1 MSLNCQTQTGAYTK
15 KVAHLKSQSQVEI
28 KFAQDIGEVLVAS
41 PHVSLNSAEVS
52 SGRVSFG
59 GRIILTIV
67 YIDGDGKL
75 CRMQKGAEF
84 SHYAD
89 DDCLAPSQRADCAL
103 SCERLKLKR
112 EGSQY
117 IAAVVLG
124 ADIDVYDSAE
134 RSFITDIDGAVC
146 LKDSGSM
153 YTLVN
158 FSGESEVEDEF
169 LCVADDVLAPS
180 AEALVLN
187 CTVGSGVA
195 EVSGEIYLS
204 LLAVRDS
211 KPVALSRVIPFKC
224 EVACDEGLLNRRAC
238 CRADV
243 KSLSINCKVNEEK
256 SKCGVQMSAT
266 LAFSGHFYEEEQIT
280 LVSDAFSKTNKL
292 ELGFGEESVQLDT
305 DIKIFTEKTS
315 GLCATKAKLDYTCAF
330 LAAVEPGAEYARTAD
345 GVEGAITAT
354 LLYEQGGELKST
366 EINMPF
372 TLPLAG
378 LSSAC
383 KQLKVAV
390 CGLSLR
396 QRAEGECEGEVTLK
410 ICGFDGETKNL
421 KYLTGAECG
430 AEIAEEGCAVS
441 VYLPAAGDG
450 LWETAKRLS
459 ETPDNLVA
467 ANPDLKFPLTGKERI
482 LVFRGKDN

>member
-1 MSLNCQTQTGAYTK
+1 MSLNCQSQTGAYTK

-28 KFAQDIGEVLVAS
+28 KFAQDIGEVIVAS
-41 PHVSLNSAEVS
+41 PHVALSSTEVS

-89 DDCLAPSQRADCAL
+89 DDCLAPAQRADCVL

-124 ADIDVYDSAE
+124 ADIDVYDNAE
-134 RSFITDIDGAVC
+134 RSFVTDIDGAVC
-146 LKDSGSM
+146 LKDSQSL

-158 FSGESEVEDEF
+158 FAGESEVEDEF

-187 CTVGSGVA
+187 CTVGSGVV

-204 LLAVRDS
+204 LLAVRET

-224 EVACDEGLLNRRAC
+224 EVACDEGLLSGRAF
-238 CRADV
+238 CRAEIR
-243 KSLSINCKVNEEK
+243 SLGINCKVNEEK
-256 SKCGVQMSAT
+256 SKCGVQLSAT
-266 LAFSGHFYEEEQIT
+266 LAFCGHFFEEEQVT

-292 ELGFGEESVQLDT
+292 DLSFGEESVQLDT
-305 DIKIFTEKTS
+305 DIRVFTEKTS

-330 LAAVEPGAEYARTAD
+330 SAAVEPRAEYARTPD

-372 TLPLAG
+372 TLTLAG
-378 LSSAC
+378 LSAAC

-396 QRAEGECEGEVTLK
+396 QRAEGECEGEATLK
-410 ICGFDGETKNL
+410 ICAFDGEAKNI

-430 AEIAEEGCAVS
+430 AEIPEEGCAVS
-441 VYLPAAGDG
+441 VYVPAAGDG
-450 LWETAKRLS
+450 LWQTAKRLS

-467 ANPDLKFPLTGKERI
+467 SNPDLKFPLTGKERI